1 MLRLASALAL
11 TLTLASVASADVY
24 RYVDSKGNVQYTDK
38 PALLPAQK
46 IAVQSRPTDATEVA
60 AGSEVEQART
70 AAAAAA
76 RQQAAARQSDQNK
89 AGRIT
94 ATAKAEQCVKARE
107 RNDAYSTSKRLYETL
122 ADGERRY
129 LTDVELDEARASA
142 EKAVAEMCN

>member
-38 PALLPAQK
+38 PALLPAQQ

-70 AAAAAA
+70 AAAA

-122 ADGERRY
+122 PDGERRY